1 MQKFGGSLLT
11 LQEIYPVWSCFM
23 ADSRLS
29 ENMPEAAQ
37 LFFYVADEGENALSL
52 GRSVTEI
59 YEKSLLAFG
68 SRHDVGDWELHLKS
82 NVTS

>member
-1 MQKFGGSLLT
+1 
-11 LQEIYPVWSCFM
+11 M

-29 ENMPEAAQ
+29 EDMPEAAQ

-82 NVTS
+82 NVIS